1 MSQDSCPETEGIS
14 DDEDRDGDEDEKDDR
29 HFLRNATRTLI
40 WDIAVGCLALSVK
53 VSWFLFLR

>member
-1 MSQDSCPETEGIS
+1 VLGLGCGRSRSVSQDSCPETEGIS

-40 WDIAVGCLALSVK
+40 WDIAN
-53 VSWFLFLR
+53 